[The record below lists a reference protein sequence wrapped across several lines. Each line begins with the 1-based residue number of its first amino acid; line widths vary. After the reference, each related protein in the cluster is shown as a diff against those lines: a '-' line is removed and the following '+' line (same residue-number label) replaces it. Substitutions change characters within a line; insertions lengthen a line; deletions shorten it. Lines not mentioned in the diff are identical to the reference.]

1 MVKSTIHNINV
12 EHIKYKST
20 NAHINTIKTYNNTK
34 LHIHTSM

>member
-1 MVKSTIHNINV
+1 MKIMVKSTIHN
-12 EHIKYKST
+12 IKYKST